1 MKAVRINTAKEQ
13 SLANAL
19 VALKVRFVYEY
30 GTYYLLGTSNEDKIR
45 NFLES
50 NGVSTVGMTFK
61 GVDYDF

>member
-1 MKAVRINTAKEQ
+1 MKAVRINTAKAQ

-30 GTYYLLGTSNEDKIR
+30 GTYYLLGTSNEEKIR
-45 NFLES
+45 KFLES
-50 NGVSTVGMTFK
+50 NGVSTAGMTLK